1 MTRGSTPKAC
11 RPSAPNTPRENNIA
25 LFYFR
30 YLSGAIHGD
39 LGFSRSLNR
48 PVSELLKERLPL
60 TLGSLAYGVLGGMSI
75 GLVLALASV
84 WWHAPGSDL
93 VPAVAERPVAGV
105 TGGPDRAGLPL
116 DGRGRPLG
124 HRLGGFPARLS
135 LRQESS
141 GSRVPGAARAGG
153 AGQRTEPRPSAFCAC
168 LHPAAPQLAAL
179 AGISV
184 SLAFGA
190 SIPIE
195 VICDTPGVGQLA
207 WKAAL
212 DRDLPLLVNIT
223 VLVTLMTLVVNA
235 CADLAL
241 ARWRTGAMTSS
252 CDDAYSKAGAG
263 GAGPGDAGLAGGR
276 ISRAVFLLRAVSRRD
291 QRSAFGC
298 DFCSEPTSWAA
309 TALRACCMEPVFRC
323 CSPPRPHCF
332 PR

>member
-1 MTRGSTPKAC
+1 MLLPMLLRQARRILITALVGGLLGATLVRLGPGFGVDE
-11 RPSAPNTPRENNIA
+11 REFDPRFNAQSLQAIRAEHAADNNIV
-25 LFYFR
+25 LFYGR
-30 YLSGAIHGD
+30 YLSGVVHGD

-75 GLVLALASV
+75 GLILALASV

-93 VPAVAERPVAGV
+93 VPALLSG
-105 TGGPDRAGLPL
+105 
-116 DGRGRPLG
+116 
-124 HRLGGFPARLS
+124 LS
-135 LRQESS
+135 LALPAALVALIFLWMNAGGRWAIALVVFPHVYRYAKNLLVATYQAPHVLAAQAKGLSS
-141 GSRVPGAARAGG
+141 GRVLFAHVV
-153 AGQRTEPRPSAFCAC
+153 T
-168 LHPAAPQLAAL
+168 PALPQLAAL

-223 VLVTLMTLVVNA
+223 VLVTVMTLVVNA

-241 ARWRTGAMTSS
+241 SGWKAAR
-252 CDDAYSKAGAG
+252 
-263 GAGPGDAGLAGGR
+263 
-276 ISRAVFLLRAVSRRD
+276 
-291 QRSAFGC
+291 
-298 DFCSEPTSWAA
+298 
-309 TALRACCMEPVFRC
+309 
-323 CSPPRPHCF
+323 
-332 PR
+332 

>member
-1 MTRGSTPKAC
+1 MLLPMLLRQARRILLTALVGGLLGATLVRLGPGFGVDE
-11 RPSAPNTPRENNIA
+11 REFDARLNAQSQQAIRAERARDNNIG
-25 LFYFR
+25 LFYAR
-30 YLSGAIHGD
+30 YLLGAVHGD

-93 VPAVAERPVAGV
+93 VPAVLSSLSLALPAALIALVFLWMGAGGRWAIALVVFPHVYRYAKNLLVAAYHAPHVLAAEAK
-105 TGGPDRAGLPL
+105 GLS
-116 DGRGRPLG
+116 
-124 HRLGGFPARLS
+124 PARVLFAH
-135 LRQESS
+135 
-141 GSRVPGAARAGG
+141 VF
-153 AGQRTEPRPSAFCAC
+153 T
-168 LHPAAPQLAAL
+168 PAAPQLAAL

-235 CADLAL
+235 CADVAL
-241 ARWRTGAMTSS
+241 ARWRPAS
-252 CDDAYSKAGAG
+252 
-263 GAGPGDAGLAGGR
+263 
-276 ISRAVFLLRAVSRRD
+276 
-291 QRSAFGC
+291 
-298 DFCSEPTSWAA
+298 
-309 TALRACCMEPVFRC
+309 
-323 CSPPRPHCF
+323 
-332 PR
+332 

>member
-1 MTRGSTPKAC
+1 MFPGMLLRQARRILITALAGGLLGATLVRLGPGFGVDE
-11 RPSAPNTPRENNIA
+11 REFDPRLNAQSIQAIRDERARDNNIG
-25 LFYFR
+25 LFYAR
-30 YLSGAIHGD
+30 YLAGVVHGD

-75 GLVLALASV
+75 GLILAMASV
-84 WWHAPGSDL
+84 WWHGPGSNL
-93 VPAVAERPVAGV
+93 APALLSG
-105 TGGPDRAGLPL
+105 
-116 DGRGRPLG
+116 
-124 HRLGGFPARLS
+124 LS
-135 LRQESS
+135 LALPAALVALVFLWMGAGGRWAIALVVFPHVYRYAKNLLAATYQSPHVLAAQAKGLSS
-141 GSRVPGAARAGG
+141 GRVLFAHVF
-153 AGQRTEPRPSAFCAC
+153 T
-168 LHPAAPQLAAL
+168 PALPQLAAL

-241 ARWRTGAMTSS
+241 ARWR
-252 CDDAYSKAGAG
+252 
-263 GAGPGDAGLAGGR
+263 P
-276 ISRAVFLLRAVSRRD
+276 
-291 QRSAFGC
+291 
-298 DFCSEPTSWAA
+298 AA
-309 TALRACCMEPVFRC
+309 
-323 CSPPRPHCF
+323 
-332 PR
+332 